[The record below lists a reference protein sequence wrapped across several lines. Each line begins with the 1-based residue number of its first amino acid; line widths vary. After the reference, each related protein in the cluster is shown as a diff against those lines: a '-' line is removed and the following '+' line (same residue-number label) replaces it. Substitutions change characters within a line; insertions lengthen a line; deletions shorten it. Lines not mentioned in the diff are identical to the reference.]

1 MLERLELRP
10 GFHGAIWGFTYPGWC
25 SYSHSH
31 AELELNIVTAGS
43 ATYLVNDRRVTV
55 AKSQLLWLP
64 AGQEHH
70 LVHESNDLTMW
81 IVVFRAGPARQLA
94 WADGSPQVRQLTLA
108 DFRWLD
114 RLCRRLNQTM
124 DAQLGNSGLAFLAHE
139 AYRAGRAELAPV
151 AAHPVVL
158 ETVRALERDPSSS
171 LIALSSAVRL
181 TPDRLARLFRR
192 ELGTTLVAWR
202 TRCRLE
208 RAIARHAGGE
218 SWLTAALAGGF
229 GSYSQFHRAF
239 TQHVGGS
246 PRAWQDA

>member
-1 MLERLELRP
+1 MLERLQLRP
-10 GFHGAIWGFTYPGWC
+10 GFHGEVWGFTYPGWC

-31 AELELNIVTAGS
+31 DELELNIVTAGS
-43 ATYLVNDRRVTV
+43 ATYLVDDRRVTV
-55 AKSQLLWLP
+55 SKSQLLWLP

-70 LVHESNDLTMW
+70 LVHESNDLAMW

-94 WADGSPQVRQLTLA
+94 WVDGSPQVRQLTLA

-114 RLCRRLNQTM
+114 RLCSRLNQTP
-124 DAQLGNSGLAFLAHE
+124 DAQVGNSGLAFLANE
-139 AYRAGRAELAPV
+139 AYRAGRAELSPV
-151 AAHPVVL
+151 AAHPAVL
-158 ETVRALERDPSSS
+158 ATVRALERDPGSS
-171 LIALSSAVRL
+171 LIALSAEVRL

-208 RAIARHAGGE
+208 STIARREQGE

-239 TQHVGGS
+239 TQQVGHS
-246 PRAWQDA
+246 PRTYAF